1 MKKTYLKP
9 NNELLQAECVHM
21 IAVSLID
28 GVKADN
34 SEVLS
39 KENNDWDMWEDD

>member
-9 NNELLQAECVHM
+9 NNELLQAECVQM

-28 GVKADN
+28 GKADD

-39 KENNDWDMWEDD
+39 KENNDWDMWKDE